1 MHHLSASIFYSRQP
15 NGGRDRRSAAFRNA
29 FSPRR
34 PSSRPIRIEGEE
46 ADHCLAK
53 QRAGLLVSSI
63 NPRLSA
69 SDGQQ
74 WERRLVMRET
84 SIHPTLDSSFKKK
97 KIPPNIGIP
106 PYPFH
111 LETWFLFDSRRKI
124 FFCERCIRIVV
135 KYLTN
140 FMFTKSCF
148 HAMLYILRNLN
159 WHAIWIRCK
168 LKH

>member
-97 KIPPNIGIP
+97 KKIIPHNIRRTLFFPLKWNVIFYSIRGGKFSFANDVLESSSNIWRTSCLPNRVST
-106 PYPFH
+106 
-111 LETWFLFDSRRKI
+111 L
-124 FFCERCIRIVV
+124 CCI
-135 KYLTN
+135 Y
-140 FMFTKSCF
+140 F
-148 HAMLYILRNLN
+148 
-159 WHAIWIRCK
+159 AI
-168 LKH
+168 